1 MSTPDDATVRR
12 RLRLGTVG
20 LGVAVAA
27 LSGAVLGNLDVL
39 TGTSR
44 RAVEATAAA
53 YGTTAEVAFV
63 TLHAPLLFGVLMGAV
78 GPVYVGLLPS
88 DEGAETVQEEVTAAV
103 RFYAE
108 AGVLATVVALG
119 VPLAVV
125 TGSGTGLPGTLALA
139 FVAGLPLGVLALCG
153 ATVGATLTR
162 ERGWRWPT
170 LTRERG
176 WRWPTLLGSVAPVVG
191 IVLAHT
197 APTGPVWTA
206 SAGATFTAL
215 ALVGGGWSFLGRD
228 ET

>member
-1 MSTPDDATVRR
+1 MSTPDDVTLCR

-27 LSGAVLGNLDVL
+27 LSGAVLGNLGVL

-108 AGVLATVVALG
+108 AGVIATVVALG

-153 ATVGATLTR
+153 ATVGA
-162 ERGWRWPT
+162 T

>member
-1 MSTPDDATVRR
+1 MSTTDDVTVRR

-27 LSGAVLGNLDVL
+27 LSGAVLTDLGVL
-39 TGTSR
+39 TGTTR

-53 YGTTAEVAFV
+53 YDTSPEVAFV

-78 GPVYVGLLPS
+78 GSVYVGLLPPS
-88 DEGAETVQEEVTAAV
+88 DGAEGVRETLTAAV

-119 VPLAVV
+119 VPLAIV
-125 TGSGTGLPGTLALA
+125 TVSGTGLPGTLALA

-153 ATVGATLTR
+153 ATVGA
-162 ERGWRWPT
+162 T

-215 ALVGGGWSFLGRD
+215 ALVGGGWSVLGRD

>member
-1 MSTPDDATVRR
+1 MSLRQYAALRR

-27 LSGAVLGNLDVL
+27 LSGAVLMNLDVL

-44 RAVEATAAA
+44 RAVEATAAV
-53 YGTTAEVAFV
+53 YGTAPDVVFV
-63 TLHAPLLFGVLMGAV
+63 TLHAPLVFGVLMGAF
-78 GPVYVGLLPS
+78 GSLFVGLLPPNEES
-88 DEGAETVQEEVTAAV
+88 DTAQAALTAAV

-139 FVAGLPLGVLALCG
+139 FVAGVPLGVLALCG
-153 ATVGATLTR
+153 ATVGNVLAR
-162 ERGWRWPT
+162 ETEWRVA
-170 LTRERG
+170 
-176 WRWPTLLGSVAPVVG
+176 TLLGTVAPVAG
-191 IVLAHT
+191 LLLAHA
-197 APTGPVWTA
+197 APTGPVWTT

-228 ET
+228 RA

>member
-170 LTRERG
+170 L
-176 WRWPTLLGSVAPVVG
+176 LGSVAPVVG

>member
-1 MSTPDDATVRR
+1 MSPLVASRRR

-27 LSGAVLGNLDVL
+27 LSGAVMANLDVL
-39 TGTSR
+39 TGTTR

-53 YGTTAEVAFV
+53 YGTTPEVAFV
-63 TLHAPLLFGVLMGAV
+63 TVHAPLVFGVLMGAV
-78 GPVYVGLLPS
+78 GSVYAGLLPPHERT
-88 DEGAETVQEEVTAAV
+88 DTVQETLTASV

-108 AGVLATVVALG
+108 AGVIATAVALG

-125 TGSGTGLPGTLALA
+125 TGSGTALPGTLALA

-153 ATVGATLTR
+153 ATVGTALAR
-162 ERGWRWPT
+162 ERGWR
-170 LTRERG
+170 G
-176 WRWPTLLGSVAPVVG
+176 ATLLGSVAPLVG
-191 IVLAHT
+191 VVLAHV

-215 ALVGGGWSFLGRD
+215 AVVGGGWSMVGR
-228 ET
+228 